1 MGKLSAQKALRK
13 ANFHAKRGEVI
24 EAEKLYQSVLKDFP
38 ENRQARQGLTLLQKR
53 YQENSSQPPPR
64 EVLTDLVDLYNQG
77 QFGNTVDYA
86 ETLAQIYPDAFEI
99 WNILGA
105 ANKGLGKLS
114 EAIQAY
120 QTALSLKPDYAEAHN
135 NLGVA
140 LQSLN
145 DPDQAIVA
153 FKNAISS
160 KPDYAEA
167 YNNLG
172 ITLQSLFKL
181 TDSVEAYHKAIA
193 LKPDLYDAYY
203 NLGIALNSQGE
214 KDEAI
219 NAYMNALSL
228 KPNYAEAYNNLACV
242 LIERGRFDEAI
253 GALEKAISVKP
264 DYAEG
269 YYNIGNALQR
279 QGKITEAI
287 DAYKQALNQEKGFA
301 SAEVQMLHQQQYICD
316 FTAWDHFPKIYSWL
330 GTETNPASP
339 WISLGWTD
347 DSKKQLAISKA
358 YVKEKFKQ
366 ELLPKPAR
374 PKLRPERLKI
384 GYFSADFHNHATMHL
399 MNQIFSGHDKT
410 QFIIF
415 AYSYGPISQDGT
427 HQKLAHDVDAFYDVR
442 QMTDMGIVE
451 LARQDNLDIAVDLKG
466 FTLDERLAPFAYG
479 LAPVQISYLGYPGSL
494 GADFIDYIIADS
506 VVIPEDQRPY
516 YSEKVIYLPH
526 SYQPNDDKRKIAE
539 TDTSRADFGLPEN
552 AFVLCCF
559 NNNYKI
565 SPREFDIWMR
575 LLNCIEGSVLWLL
588 KTNQWVEQNLSKEA
602 EQRGINASRLVFA
615 DKLPH
620 SEHLARHKHA
630 DLFID
635 TFNIN
640 AHTTASDAL
649 WAGLPVVTKQGSQFA
664 ARVSASLLRAVG
676 LPELIVNTEAE
687 YEALILELA
696 RDASEL
702 NAIKAK
708 LAKNRLREPLFDTK
722 QYTRH
727 FESGLRQAYDRY
739 FDGEEPEDIWIMEDH
754 HVIE

>member
-1 MGKLSAQKALRK
+1 MGKLSVQKALLK
-13 ANFHAKRGEVI
+13 ANFHAKKGEII
-24 EAEKLYQSVLKDFP
+24 EAERLYQAVLKDFP
-38 ENRQARQGLTLLQKR
+38 ENRQARQGLTLLQKK

-64 EVLTDLVDLYNQG
+64 EVLHKLVDLYNQG
-77 QFGNTVDYA
+77 QFGNAADYA
-86 ETLAQIYPDAFEI
+86 ETFTQIYPDAFEI

-114 EAIQAY
+114 EAAQAFERVTILNPNY
-120 QTALSLKPDYAEAHN
+120 SAGYN
-135 NLGVA
+135 NLGVT
-140 LQSLN
+140 LQSLSE
-145 DPDQAIVA
+145 PEQAVVA
-153 FKNAISS
+153 FKNAIAS
-160 KPDYAEA
+160 KPDFAEA
-167 YNNLG
+167 HNNLG

-181 TDSVEAYHKAIA
+181 TESVEAYQRAIS
-193 LKPDLYDAYY
+193 LRPDFYDAYY
-203 NLGIALNSQGE
+203 NLGIALQSQGE
-214 KDEAI
+214 FGEAI
-219 NAYMNALSL
+219 NAYMKTLSF
-228 KPNYAEAYNNLACV
+228 KPDYPEAYNNIACV
-242 LIERGRFDEAI
+242 LMGQGRFDEAI
-253 GALEKAISVKP
+253 AAFKEAVSIKP
-264 DYAEG
+264 HYAEC
-269 YYNIGNALQR
+269 YYNIGNALSR
-279 QGKITEAI
+279 LGKITEAI
-287 DAYKQALNQEKGFA
+287 AAYKQALEQGKRFA
-301 SAEVQMLHQQQYICD
+301 PAEAQMLHQQQYICD
-316 FTAWDHFPKIYSWL
+316 FTAWDHLPKIYSWL
-330 GTETNPASP
+330 GTQANPASP

-347 DSKKQLAISKA
+347 DARKQLAISKA
-358 YVKEKFKQ
+358 YAKAKFKQ
-366 ELLPKPAR
+366 TLLSKPER
-374 PKLRPERLKI
+374 PKLRPKRLKI
-384 GYFSADFHNHATMHL
+384 GYFSADFYNHATMHL

-410 QFIIF
+410 QVSIF
-415 AYSYGPISQDGT
+415 AYSYGPISQDEI
-427 HQKLAHDVDAFYDVR
+427 HQRLVRDVDAFYDVR

-451 LARQDNLDIAVDLKG
+451 LARQDNLDIAIDLKG

-494 GADFIDYIIADS
+494 GVDFIDYIIADP

-559 NNNYKI
+559 NNSYKI

-575 LLNCIEGSVLWLL
+575 LLNCLEGSVLWLL
-588 KTNQWVEQNLSKEA
+588 RTNQWVELNLSKEA
-602 EQRGINASRLVFA
+602 EQRGINTSRLVFA

-696 RDASEL
+696 RDGSKL

-708 LAKNRLREPLFDTK
+708 LTKNRLREPLFDTK
-722 QYTRH
+722 RYARH

-739 FDGEEPEDIWIMEDH
+739 FDGEEPQDIWIMEDH
-754 HVIE
+754 YLI